1 MYGEERSSGGAAVV
15 GHVPVSSGVF
25 VGHTS
30 SGLVGVGVREHGWL
44 PVWCGVMQFMRTC
57 GPREQEAKVKKRVP
71 NPTAPENGAFAHN
84 ASIETKL
91 FKDCPQFVSHLTTTR
106 YDDGTPRQPG
116 WVSIQTRGA
125 AWIVTVKDPDAGA
138 KLNATGNTLDD
149 ALALAELLLSSEEAP
164 WEVDPFL
171 QGQQKKKK
179 KAS

>member
-1 MYGEERSSGGAAVV
+1 MYGEERSGGGAAVV

-106 YDDGTPRQPG
+106 YDDGTPRKTG
-116 WVSIQTRGA
+116 SAILKVVGTTFI
-125 AWIVTVKDPDAGA
+125 IVLKEPDACLEMSCAGA
-138 KLNATGNTLDD
+138 TLDD
-149 ALALAELLLSSEEAP
+149 AVALAELLLGSSDAP
-164 WEVDPFL
+164 WEPDPWAENRKSTR
-171 QGQQKKKK
+171 KK
-179 KAS
+179 